1 LRIRCSSRDSKS
13 RFKLINSFLSYSC
26 GLIYL
31 LAEIIL
37 IEIREVNTA
46 SPLAPLL
53 AATLTSDA
61 ALSALAFAVAFA
73 AAALFW
79 AAAFPFPFAF
89 FLAAAAAPASAVVFP
104 AAALFWAADFPFPFP
119 FAFFLAAAAAPA
131 SAVAFLDLPAMTA
144 FSFATLAEAW
154 ASAAV
159 CSHPLALSSL
169 IEKKME

>member
-1 LRIRCSSRDSKS
+1 M
-13 RFKLINSFLSYSC
+13 
-26 GLIYL
+26 
-31 LAEIIL
+31 
-37 IEIREVNTA
+37 
-46 SPLAPLL
+46 APLL

-89 FLAAAAAPASAVVFP
+89 FLAAAAAPASAVPFP
-104 AAALFWAADFPFPFP
+104 AAAVLWAAAFPFPFP
-119 FAFFLAAAAAPA
+119 FAFFFAAASAF
-131 SAVAFLDLPAMTA
+131 AVAFLDLPAMTA
-144 FSFATLAEAW
+144 FSFATFAEAW

-169 IEKKME
+169 RGENGVSDEGTYGSDGLSGFEFIDGFLSDGCRGLAICPIVGGGVDTLGEYC